1 MDDKVTQFEEY
12 LFKSVADLGTLMT
25 CPEMTKNA
33 RAVMK
38 INRFRAYLLD
48 LQRNQET
55 NV

>member
-1 MDDKVTQFEEY
+1 MDEKVTQFDEY
-12 LFKSVADLGTLMT
+12 LFKSVTDLGALMT
-25 CPEMTKNA
+25 CPEMTRNA

-48 LQRNQET
+48 LQRNET